1 MLLKTK
7 HFGEMEINE
16 DSIISFDD
24 GLLGFENIKQ
34 YTIILNPDKDIP
46 FHWLQSVDEPNLAF
60 VITNPFQFKQDYTF
74 DIPDKVVDQLEIK
87 DKEDVA
93 VFSIAVV
100 PENIE
105 KMTINL
111 RGPVIINSDKQ
122 KGKQLVLDSEEYTL
136 KHHIFQPTMAEQ
148 IG

>member
-7 HFGEMEINE
+7 HFGEIEINE
-16 DSIISFDD
+16 ESIITFDD

-34 YTIILNPDKDIP
+34 YTIILNPEKEIP
-46 FHWLQSVDEPNLAF
+46 FHWLQSVDDPNLAF
-60 VITNPFQFKQDYTF
+60 VIANPFQFKQDYTF
-74 DIPDKVVDQLEIK
+74 DIPDKVVDQLDIK
-87 DKEDVA
+87 EKEDVA

-100 PENIE
+100 PEDLE

-111 RGPVIINSDKQ
+111 KGPIILNTNRQ
-122 KGKQLVLDSEEYTL
+122 KGKQIVLDSEDFTHKY
-136 KHHIFQPTMAEQ
+136 HIFQPTVAEQ